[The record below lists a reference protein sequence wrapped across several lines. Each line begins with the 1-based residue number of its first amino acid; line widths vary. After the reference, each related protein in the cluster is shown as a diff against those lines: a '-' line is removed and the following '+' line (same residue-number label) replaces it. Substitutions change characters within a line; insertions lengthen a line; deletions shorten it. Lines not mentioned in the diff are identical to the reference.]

1 MKLKKI
7 LAMVL
12 TIAMALSVCSVNAFA
27 ADVNVYVG
35 QTTTS
40 ALTDY
45 SLQGLAEGRVINWS
59 SGNPTIATVSSG
71 YVTGVKAGST
81 TIYASVAATDTAPAI
96 NKSWSVQVSINPSAT
111 VVALDASGGTISVPY
126 GTPWDTVVSKLNNDI
141 TLTATYD
148 LGQGTQTVTAD
159 RWTCENQGGYN
170 EFVKGYYTFKPY
182 VYELSNSA
190 TVDSVTVQVQTA
202 VITAIDF
209 GVTSMSVPAG
219 TSALVIDYALPTQ
232 ATVTYQGGATE
243 VWEIGD
249 ELMPWSGN
257 YNENSTYGTYYYST
271 SLAQKM
277 LGNYQAN
284 IPMQIALVVSNRI
297 SLPSDLTTSMTY
309 SGDYYG
315 DDIELDYIITSMME
329 DQYYDWNVNI
339 VSVEADGKYYYGDVY
354 NGVYTLDIAYDSN
367 PYKSLMAGNKLTE
380 EIRFTAVD
388 DNGNTY
394 TGKIIVTI
402 TSGIRDYT
410 YKMGASEFE
419 FEFGKWIAGKI
430 SADMVETLESVEFY
444 IEDNY
449 GGTMYADKDLNEFQ
463 EEEAYSYSTSSY
475 NETSELEE
483 LYFVPD
489 GTENYYELS
498 YIAYGKYNE
507 KLEGTIT
514 IECREFLMIRGTVG
528 TDEYLTFDSDDFVE
542 MIANSSYDD
551 YELISI
557 DSLKVTGGGKLYYDY
572 DEESNRNTAVSN
584 RTDYFVDASKDNC
597 IDYISYVPAA
607 NAESGTVTVTFKLY
621 LKDGN
626 KSQSPTGIYQI
637 NVIEKAD
644 ITVQTGIGQQVKVDM
659 DLFEEYLEDNVSTS
673 KANYEM
679 VYITFKNA
687 PAAKNEGYLYADGD
701 KITSPDD
708 EKFYTEDEKDGDY
721 PAYDLVFVGGNTAK
735 TTQAQFTIY
744 GKRNANST
752 PTKLVEGSIDFIV
765 GTAAANS
772 LSGAI
777 KAAETMSFATSL
789 SAFEAMG
796 NNDNE
801 YITFTSLPVGGKLV
815 YGWGTAS
822 QEDVRIGTEYYL
834 SYKAGQKML
843 SNVTFVPSYSSS
855 KIAKTITIG
864 VQGYNEKDR
873 AVTGTVNITVTYAA
887 NSKQFTDV
895 TTNTYADSVD
905 FLLNQGITT
914 GATTYTFNPNG
925 NVKRAEFVTF
935 LWRAAGKP
943 EPSAYVT
950 NKFTDVKN
958 SGEYQYA
965 YKAILWA
972 VEKGITTGTTATTFS
987 PAANVTHEQLIAFLY
1002 RYDVNLLGH
1011 AGTGS
1016 YTVSYAGWSSV
1027 PQYAQAPAKWAAYK
1041 GILTDSTT
1049 YPTTAGTRATVA
1061 LWLHRMLTL

>member
-12 TIAMALSVCSVNAFA
+12 TIAMALSVCSVTALA

-35 QTTTS
+35 GTQQLYTS
-40 ALTDY
+40 SQSVSWA
-45 SLQGLAEGRVINWS
+45 S
-59 SGNPTIATVSSG
+59 SNTSVATVNAG
-71 YVTGVKAGST
+71 LVTGVSKGIA
-81 TIYASVAATDTAPAI
+81 TITATDTLT
-96 NKSWSVQVSINPSAT
+96 STTVGTWSVNVSIDTSKPITSVTAQT
-111 VVALDASGGTISVPY
+111 RSLTVPY
-126 GTPWDTVVSKLNNDI
+126 GTSPSTVETMLDSIL
-141 TLTATYD
+141 LTATYQ
-148 LGQGTQTVTAD
+148 GQGVQTATANNWTSDPNYDPYYRGDYVFRPLFYNAVSGASIDTITVTVGVAPID
-159 RWTCENQGGYN
+159 VDFGGATL
-170 EFVKGYYTFKPY
+170 EVPY
-182 VYELSNSA
+182 GTSEYLIAGALPESA
-190 TVDSVTVQVQTA
+190 TVKIMSGSTVLQTE
-202 VITAIDF
+202 T
-209 GVTSMSVPAG
+209 
-219 TSALVIDYALPTQ
+219 
-232 ATVTYQGGATE
+232 
-243 VWEIGD
+243 WEIGD
-249 ELMPWSGN
+249 EFTDWKKYSGN
-257 YNENSTYGTYYYST
+257 IYATDLSPSLKGNYSYDSADLQLSVVT
-271 SLAQKM
+271 KTSFSLA
-277 LGNYQAN
+277 
-284 IPMQIALVVSNRI
+284 
-297 SLPSDLTTSMTY
+297 DLTTSMTY
-309 SGDYYG
+309 SGDYYS
-315 DDIELDYIITSMME
+315 DEIELDYIVSNMLE
-329 DQYYDWNVNI
+329 DQFYDWDVDI
-339 VSVEADGKYYYGDVY
+339 VSVDVDGNYMYGDVY
-354 NGVYTLDIAYDSN
+354 NGDYALDIDYNS
-367 PYKSLMAGNKLTE
+367 PYYNSLMAGYKLTE
-380 EIRFTAVD
+380 EVPFIAQD
-388 DNGNTY
+388 YNGNRY
-394 TGKIIVTI
+394 YGDINITI

-659 DLFEEYLEDNVSTS
+659 DLFEEYLKDNVSTS

-708 EKFYTEDEKDGDY
+708 KKFYTEDKKDGDY

-914 GATTYTFNPNG
+914 GATPYTFTPPG

-972 VEKGITTGTTATTFS
+972 VENGITTGTTATTFS

>member
-1 MKLKKI
+1 VKLKKI

-12 TIAMALSVCSVNAFA
+12 TIAMALSVCSVSSFA
-27 ADVNVYVG
+27 ATNYENLVIG
-35 QTTTS
+35 ETKQLS
-40 ALTDY
+40 APAGAT
-45 SLQGLAEGRVINWS
+45 GVVWS
-59 SGNPTIATVSSG
+59 GGTAGVATVDTSG
-71 YVTGVKAGST
+71 LLTAVGAGNTVVTVTYTASGATTATTDTYSVTVTKGNILSVTPATSTIELPYGVSYN
-81 TIYASVAATDTAPAI
+81 TIYAELAKVKLYANNGKTTFEIPNDVRWVPNAYSGEVNSVTTYTAAVENT
-96 NKSWSVQVSINPSAT
+96 
-111 VVALDASGGTISVPY
+111 
-126 GTPWDTVVSKLNNDI
+126 
-141 TLTATYD
+141 TATINVKIVPAMIQVD
-148 LGQGTQTVTAD
+148 FGVSSAIQVPKGTS
-159 RWTCENQGGYN
+159 
-170 EFVKGYYTFKPY
+170 
-182 VYELSNSA
+182 VYELNLPTEA
-190 TVDSVTVQVQTA
+190 TVKFLQGSTVVDTQTWY
-202 VITAIDF
+202 VGND
-209 GVTSMSVPAG
+209 
-219 TSALVIDYALPTQ
+219 
-232 ATVTYQGGATE
+232 GAFAE
-243 VWEIGD
+243 WYGAN
-249 ELMPWSGN
+249 N
-257 YNENSTYGTYYYST
+257 YNGDRKDSYPFTTGLNASYSGKYYVT
-271 SLAQKM
+271 NPAALALNVEVTDTFAAGQ
-277 LGNYQAN
+277 L
-284 IPMQIALVVSNRI
+284 S
-297 SLPSDLTTSMTY
+297 TSMTY
-309 SGDYYG
+309 TGDYR
-315 DDIELDYIITSMME
+315 DDEVDLDYVIATMLE
-329 DQYYDWNVNI
+329 EQYYDWNINIYDVN
-339 VSVEADGKYYYGDVY
+339 VENNSYYCRYGSVYD
-354 NGVYTLDIAYDSN
+354 GVYSLDIDYN
-367 PYKSLMAGNKLTE
+367 TTPYNQLMAGYKLTE
-380 EIRFTAVD
+380 EAIRFTALD

-394 TGKIIVTI
+394 SGTIVLTI

-430 SADMVETLESVEFY
+430 SADMVETLEYVEFY

-557 DSLKVTGGGKLYYDY
+557 DSLRVTGGGKLYYDY

-584 RTDYFVDASKDNC
+584 RTDYFVDASEDNC

-887 NSKQFTDV
+887 YSKQFTDV

>member
-35 QTTTS
+35 GTQQLYTS
-40 ALTDY
+40 SQSVSWA
-45 SLQGLAEGRVINWS
+45 S
-59 SGNPTIATVSSG
+59 SNTAVATVNAG
-71 YVTGVKAGST
+71 LVTGVSKGIA
-81 TIYASVAATDTAPAI
+81 TITATDTLT
-96 NKSWSVQVSINPSAT
+96 STTVGTWSVNVSIDTSKPITSVTAQT
-111 VVALDASGGTISVPY
+111 RSLTVPY
-126 GTPWDTVVSKLNNDI
+126 GTSPSTVETMLDSIL
-141 TLTATYD
+141 LTATYQ
-148 LGQGTQTVTAD
+148 GQGVQTATANNWTSYPNYDPYYKGVYVFTPLFYNAVSGASIDTITVTVGVAPID
-159 RWTCENQGGYN
+159 VDFGGATL
-170 EFVKGYYTFKPY
+170 EVPY
-182 VYELSNSA
+182 GTSEYLIAGALPESA
-190 TVDSVTVQVQTA
+190 TVKIMSGSTVLQTE
-202 VITAIDF
+202 T
-209 GVTSMSVPAG
+209 
-219 TSALVIDYALPTQ
+219 
-232 ATVTYQGGATE
+232 
-243 VWEIGD
+243 WEIGD
-249 ELMPWSGN
+249 EFTDWKKYSGN
-257 YNENSTYGTYYYST
+257 IYATDLSSSLKGNYSYDSADLQLSVVT
-271 SLAQKM
+271 KTSFSLA
-277 LGNYQAN
+277 
-284 IPMQIALVVSNRI
+284 
-297 SLPSDLTTSMTY
+297 DLTTSMTY
-309 SGDYYG
+309 SGDYYS
-315 DDIELDYIITSMME
+315 DEIELDYIVSNMLE
-329 DQYYDWNVNI
+329 DQFCDWDVDI
-339 VSVEADGKYYYGDVY
+339 VSVDADGNYTYGDVY
-354 NGVYTLDIAYDSN
+354 NGDYALDIDYNS
-367 PYKSLMAGNKLTE
+367 PYYNSLMAGYKLTE
-380 EIRFTAVD
+380 EVPFIAQD
-388 DNGNTY
+388 YNGNRY
-394 TGKIIVTI
+394 YGDINITI

-659 DLFEEYLEDNVSTS
+659 DLFEEYLKDNVSTS

-708 EKFYTEDEKDGDY
+708 KKFYTEDKKDGDY

-887 NSKQFTDV
+887 CSKQFTDV